1 MQRILKPITDLF
13 TIIFQA
19 IHGFVASLG
28 IFSEGAGYVMAIFL
42 LTLLVRLIVLP
53 LNIKQTKSQQKMQE
67 IQPEIAKLQKKYKNN
82 PEKAQQE
89 MMKLYKDNNVNPM
102 SGCLPL
108 LIQMPILFALY
119 YVFYGLAE
127 LKGISFLWLKDLW
140 APDRTFIL
148 PILSAA
154 TTYLSS
160 LLMTKSTQ
168 TPGGAAPAGGMN
180 MTTMNIVMA
189 GMMGVMSIN
198 FPSMLVLY
206 WVIGNLIQIAQTYFI
221 VVIPKKKREKL
232 KAEAK
237 DGK

>member
-1 MQRILKPITDLF
+1 MQSILKPITNLF
-13 TIIFQA
+13 TMIFQA

-28 IFSEGAGYVMAIFL
+28 IFGEGAGYVITIFL
-42 LTLLVRLIVLP
+42 LTLLVRLLLLP

-67 IQPEIAKLQKKYKNN
+67 IQPEVAKLQKKYKNN

-89 MMKLYKDNNVNPM
+89 MMKLYKENNVNPM

-119 YVFYGLAE
+119 YVFYGLTE
-127 LKGISFLWLKDLW
+127 LQGISFLWLSDLW

-148 PILSAA
+148 PILSAV

-168 TPGGAAPAGGMN
+168 SQGGAPGGMN
-180 MTTMNIVMA
+180 MNTMNIVMA
-189 GMMGVMSIN
+189 GMMGVMSIQ

-206 WVIGNLIQIAQTYFI
+206 WVMGNLIQMLQTYFI
-221 VVIPKKKREKL
+221 VVIPNKKR
-232 KAEAK
+232 AQSK
-237 DGK
+237 DIK

>member
-1 MQRILKPITDLF
+1 MKSILRPITDLF
-13 TIIFQA
+13 TMIFQV
-19 IHGFVASLG
+19 IHNFVNSTQL
-28 IFSEGAGYVMAIFL
+28 FSVGAGYVVTIFL
-42 LTLLVRLIVLP
+42 LTLLVRLILLP

-119 YVFYGLAE
+119 YVFYGLTE
-127 LKGISFLWLKDLW
+127 LKGISFLWLADLW

-148 PILSAA
+148 PILSTA

-168 TPGGAAPAGGMN
+168 AKSGDAPGGMN
-180 MTTMNIVMA
+180 MNTMNIVMA
-189 GMMGVMSIN
+189 GMMGVMSIQ

-206 WVIGNLIQIAQTYFI
+206 WIIGNLIQMAQTYVLI
-221 VVIPKKKREKL
+221 VLPKKRKENQI
-232 KAEAK
+232 
-237 DGK
+237 

>member
-1 MQRILKPITDLF
+1 MQSILKPITNLF
-13 TIIFQA
+13 TMIFQA

-28 IFSEGAGYVMAIFL
+28 IFGEGAGYVITIFL
-42 LTLLVRLIVLP
+42 LTLLVRLLLLP

-67 IQPEIAKLQKKYKNN
+67 IQPEVAKLQKKYKNN

-89 MMKLYKDNNVNPM
+89 MMKLYKENNVNPM

-119 YVFYGLAE
+119 YVFYGLSE
-127 LKGISFLWLKDLW
+127 LKGISFLWLSDLW

-148 PILSAA
+148 PILSAV

-168 TPGGAAPAGGMN
+168 SQGGAPGGMN
-180 MTTMNIVMA
+180 MNTMNIVMA
-189 GMMGVMSIN
+189 GMMGVMSIQ

-206 WVIGNLIQIAQTYFI
+206 WVMGNLIQMLQTYFI
-221 VVIPKKKREKL
+221 VVIPNKKR
-232 KAEAK
+232 AQSK
-237 DGK
+237 DIK

>member
-1 MQRILKPITDLF
+1 MQTILKPITDLF
-13 TIIFQA
+13 TLIFQA

-28 IFSEGAGYVMAIFL
+28 FVSEGAGYVITIFL
-42 LTLLVRLIVLP
+42 LTLLVRLILLP

-82 PEKAQQE
+82 PEKSQQE

-119 YVFYGLAE
+119 YVFYGLTE
-127 LKGISFLWLKDLW
+127 LKGISFLWLSDLW

-168 TPGGAAPAGGMN
+168 SPGAAPGGVNMN
-180 MTTMNIVMA
+180 TMNIVMA
-189 GMMGVMSIN
+189 GIMGVMSIQ

-206 WVIGNLIQIAQTYFI
+206 WVMGNLIQMAQTYVLI
-221 VVIPKKKREKL
+221 VLPKKRKENQVN
-232 KAEAK
+232 
-237 DGK
+237 

>member
-1 MQRILKPITDLF
+1 MQSILKPITNLF
-13 TIIFQA
+13 TMIFQA
-19 IHGFVASLG
+19 IHGFVASLD
-28 IFSEGAGYVMAIFL
+28 IFGVGAGYVITIFL
-42 LTLLVRLIVLP
+42 LTLLVRLILLP
-53 LNIKQTKSQQKMQE
+53 LNIKQTRSQQKMQE

-89 MMKLYKDNNVNPM
+89 MMKLYKENNVNPM

-119 YVFYGLAE
+119 YVFTGLTE
-127 LKGISFLWLKDLW
+127 LQGVSFLWIGDLW

-160 LLMTKSTQ
+160 LLMTKFTQ
-168 TPGGAAPAGGMN
+168 SQAGGASGGMN
-180 MTTMNIVMA
+180 MNTMNIVMA
-189 GMMGVMSIN
+189 GMMGVMSIQ

-206 WVIGNLIQIAQTYFI
+206 WVIGNLIQMIQTYFI
-221 VVIPKKKREKL
+221 VVLPGKKRAKEK
-232 KAEAK
+232 EQYK
-237 DGK
+237 DIK